1 MTKFDKKSA
10 LYEKLRFFK
19 KINLALVLC
28 GALWRKLVKNG
39 VFWPKIDFYSENGV
53 IFIYITNF
61 THFNIKSLDGVM
73 VSTLNSHP
81 ADQGSI
87 PLISSYFF
95 LFLL

>member
-1 MTKFDKKSA
+1 MIKFDHKSA

-28 GALWRKLVKNG
+28 GALWWKLVKNG
-39 VFWPKIDFYSENGV
+39 VFWPKIDLYSENEV
-53 IFIYITNF
+53 IFVYITNF
-61 THFNIKSLDGVM
+61 TPTSIKSLDGVM

-87 PLISSYFF
+87 PVIS
-95 LFLL
+95 